1 MPQQF
6 DVFEPGD
13 QTALVAFDEARYA
26 EVVSK
31 QLTAIDYK
39 VHGTDSYEELM
50 IQVKTHQYDLVLIQ
64 ADYAGW
70 AIEENEILQA
80 ITKLPAEIRRNE
92 YVMLMGNNLPTNDEM
107 LAFIYSVD
115 LVFDFADMPT
125 FKSVLR
131 RGKARHYDFYYN
143 FREACKAPRG

>member
-1 MPQQF
+1 MAQQY

-13 QTALVAFDEARYA
+13 ATALVAFDQPRHA

-39 VHGTDSYEELM
+39 VHGTDSYEELL
-50 IQVKTHQYDLVLIQ
+50 IQLKTHQYSLILIQ

-70 AIEENEILQA
+70 SVGENELLQA
-80 ITKLPAEIRRNE
+80 VCKLPAEIRRNE
-92 YVMLMGNNLPTNDEM
+92 YVVLMGNNLPTNDEM

-125 FKSVLR
+125 FKAVLR
-131 RGKARHYDFYYN
+131 RGLSRHLDFYHN
-143 FREACKAPRG
+143 FREAMKVPRS

>member
-1 MPQQF
+1 MAQQF

-13 QTALVAFDEARYA
+13 ATALVAFDEARSA

-39 VHGTDSYEELM
+39 VHGTDSYEELL
-50 IQVKTHQYDLVLIQ
+50 IQVKTHQYNLILIQ
-64 ADYAGW
+64 ADYGGW
-70 AIEENEILQA
+70 TIEENEILQA
-80 ITKLPAEIRRNE
+80 VSKLPAEIRRNE
-92 YVMLMGNNLPTNDEM
+92 YVVLMGNNLPTNDEM

-125 FKSVLR
+125 FKAVLR
-131 RGKARHYDFYYN
+131 RSLARHADFYFN
-143 FREACKAPRG
+143 FRESFKAPRV

>member
-1 MPQQF
+1 MASQY

-13 QTALVAFDEARYA
+13 STALVAFDQPRHA

-39 VHGTDSYEELM
+39 VHGTDSYEELI
-50 IQVKTHQYDLVLIQ
+50 IQIKTHQYDLVVVQ

-70 AIEENEILQA
+70 RPEENEIL
-80 ITKLPAEIRRNE
+80 TTLCRLPAEIRRSE
-92 YVMLMGNNLPTNDEM
+92 YVVLMGDALPTNDEM

-115 LVFDFADMPT
+115 LVFDYADMTT
-125 FKSVLR
+125 FKAVLR
-131 RGKARHYDFYYN
+131 RGLARHADFYRV
-143 FREACKAPRG
+143 FREVLNSPRR

>member
-1 MPQQF
+1 MAQQF

-13 QTALVAFDEARYA
+13 QTALVAFDEPRYA

-39 VHGTDSYEELM
+39 VHGTDSYEELL
-50 IQVKTHQYDLVLIQ
+50 IQVKTHQYDLILVQ

-70 AIEENEILQA
+70 TIEQNEILQSV
-80 ITKLPAEIRRNE
+80 TKLPAEIRRNE
-92 YVMLMGNNLPTNDEM
+92 YVVLMGNNLPTNDEM

-115 LVFDFADMPT
+115 LIFDFADIPT
-125 FKSVLR
+125 FKAVLR
-131 RGKARHYDFYYN
+131 RSLAQHRDFYHN
-143 FREACKAPRG
+143 FRESFKAPRV

>member
-1 MPQQF
+1 MAQQF

-13 QTALVAFDEARYA
+13 FTALVAFDEARYA

-39 VHGTDSYEELM
+39 VHGTDSYEELL
-50 IQVKTHQYDLVLIQ
+50 IQVKTHQYNLILIQ
-64 ADYAGW
+64 ADYGGW
-70 AIEENEILQA
+70 TIEENEILQA
-80 ITKLPAEIRRNE
+80 VSKLPAEIRRNE
-92 YVMLMGNNLPTNDEM
+92 YVVLMGNNLPTNDEM

-125 FKSVLR
+125 FKAVLR
-131 RGKARHYDFYYN
+131 RSLARHKDFYFN
-143 FREACKAPRG
+143 FRESFKVPRV

>member
-1 MPQQF
+1 MASLY

-13 QTALVAFDEARYA
+13 STALVAFDQPRHA

-39 VHGTDSYEELM
+39 VHGTDSYEELL
-50 IQVKTHQYDLVLIQ
+50 IQIKTHQYDLIVVQ

-70 AIEENEILQA
+70 RAEENEILTT
-80 ITKLPAEIRRNE
+80 ICRLPAEIRRNE
-92 YVMLMGNNLPTNDEM
+92 YIVLMGDALPTNDEM

-115 LVFDFADMPT
+115 LVFDYADMTT
-125 FKSVLR
+125 FKAVLR
-131 RGKARHYDFYYN
+131 RGLARHADFYRV
-143 FREACKAPRG
+143 FREAFNAPRV